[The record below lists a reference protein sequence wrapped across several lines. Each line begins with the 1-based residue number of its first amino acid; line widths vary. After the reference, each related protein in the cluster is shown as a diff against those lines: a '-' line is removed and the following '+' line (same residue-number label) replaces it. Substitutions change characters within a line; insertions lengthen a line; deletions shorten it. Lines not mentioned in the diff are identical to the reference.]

1 VGPDRLNSAPSAAAA
16 TRRTTHPVE
25 RARLTTRRLLGLD
38 RSGPPPPETLSGSP
52 LHPWTVPNA
61 IGVLR
66 VGCIIAFL
74 VLSYAEGGPGG
85 VSTGACILFA
95 VAGWSDYAD
104 GFAAR
109 VTGQYSR
116 LGAML
121 DPVIDR
127 VLVAAG
133 VLVCWDY
140 ELLPRWALAVLLARE
155 LLMLAVG
162 PFWVRRGLEIRINWP
177 GRLAVLP
184 TMGGI
189 FFGLCGL
196 YELGKWMLYAG
207 VAMALLATGL
217 YFRSGLTQLR
227 EQRAA
232 RTDIG

>member
-1 VGPDRLNSAPSAAAA
+1 VGSDPLNAAPSSSAPG
-16 TRRTTHPVE
+16 RPREGIE

-38 RSGPPPPETLSGSP
+38 RSGPPPPETLAGSP

-61 IGVLR
+61 IGALR
-66 VGCIIAFL
+66 VACIAGFL
-74 VLSYAEGGPGG
+74 LLSYAEGGPGG
-85 VSTGACILFA
+85 VSAGACILFA

-104 GFAAR
+104 GMAAR
-109 VTGQYSR
+109 ITGQYSR
-116 LGAML
+116 LGALL

-127 VLVAAG
+127 LLVAAG
-133 VLVCWDY
+133 VLVCWNY

-162 PFWVRRGLEIRINWP
+162 PIWLRHGLEVRINWP

-184 TMGGI
+184 TMGGV

-207 VAMALLATGL
+207 VLMAWTATAL
-217 YFRSGLTQLR
+217 YFRSGLAQMR
-227 EQRAA
+227 EQRGA